1 MSLLKVALFGRFCVQ
16 CGDQI
21 VGGFDA
27 SKVQELFTYLLL
39 YRHRS
44 HPRETLAG
52 ILWGDSS
59 TAQSKKYLRQALWQ
73 MQSALEASTTIAAED
88 LFLLEANW
96 INLNPAAP
104 LWLDVAAFET
114 AYNRV
119 QGVPGQA
126 LDGQQLKTV
135 HDAVELYRGD
145 LLEGWYQDW
154 CWYERERFQT
164 MYLSLLDKLI
174 DYYQANGEY
183 ETAIDYAQRVL
194 RCDHAREHTHQRLM
208 ILHYLAGDR
217 VAALRAAAVR
227 MSDRE
232 ACAAKLAQ
240 AFLAASPAN
249 QVVLLELLGQVGG
262 QKALATV
269 AARVQ
274 SSDPALLDAAT
285 RVLGDWPSADAA
297 PVLLDI
303 VKSDADAKLQ
313 IRAMRG
319 YIRIARQFQM
329 PADARLAMFQTAMEL
344 AKRNEE
350 KVVALDILTRIPSAQ
365 TLALAASRA
374 ADPALKAAAA
384 DAAVKIAVKLVG
396 RDPNAVAAAM
406 QKIVD
411 AKLGGD
417 VEARAAQLLG
427 QANSAA
433 R

>member
-217 VAALRAAAVR
+217 VAALRQYERCCTALDDELSVSPSRQTEALYRQIQLDQPGDALPNPGSAV
-227 MSDRE
+227 
-232 ACAAKLAQ
+232 A
-240 AFLAASPAN
+240 
-249 QVVLLELLGQVGG
+249 VVRAPLPGE
-262 QKALATV
+262 
-269 AARVQ
+269 
-274 SSDPALLDAAT
+274 
-285 RVLGDWPSADAA
+285 VLGRLEQLWTTIADLQRQLEQEILA
-297 PVLLDI
+297 
-303 VKSDADAKLQ
+303 VK
-313 IRAMRG
+313 
-319 YIRIARQFQM
+319 
-329 PADARLAMFQTAMEL
+329 
-344 AKRNEE
+344 
-350 KVVALDILTRIPSAQ
+350 Q
-365 TLALAASRA
+365 TLNSR
-374 ADPALKAAAA
+374 
-384 DAAVKIAVKLVG
+384 G
-396 RDPNAVAAAM
+396 
-406 QKIVD
+406 
-411 AKLGGD
+411 
-417 VEARAAQLLG
+417 
-427 QANSAA
+427 
-433 R
+433 